1 MLLKHEITWRGSDR
15 AAKSILVAL
24 VRQNILPCCASD
36 QHQCDL
42 QRTKK
47 NAEEPENEEEE
58 EEEAAEAPSD
68 KDLKEETVKILEDA
82 GEDFS
87 LKDLLAKLGERS
99 HTPCNPHAFSCSGF
113 LDQACIAHLQ
123 EGVAGTHYCNDQYL
137 LS

>member
-1 MLLKHEITWRGSDR
+1 MAGRGFRGSASVQLPLHPR
-15 AAKSILVAL
+15 QAALGA
-24 VRQNILPCCASD
+24 
-36 QHQCDL
+36 
-42 QRTKK
+42 
-47 NAEEPENEEEE
+47 EEE